1 MTNSEIYKSIPKTM
15 TADQKKELR
24 NAVRKYMSLN
34 AKKKE
39 IETEMNGIR
48 DMIIEMIHCF
58 GTDNKLVVGT
68 KTAILT
74 ACERVNVSFKD
85 LAEAHPRIA
94 KKFSTLSKYDRLTI
108 K

>member
-1 MTNSEIYKSIPKTM
+1 MTS
-15 TADQKKELR
+15 DQKKELR
-24 NAVRKYMSLN
+24 NAIRRYVSLN
-34 AKKKE
+34 AKKKAIDE
-39 IETEMNGIR
+39 EMNGIR
-48 DMIIEMIHCF
+48 DLILEMIRCY
-58 GTDNKLVVGT
+58 GIDNKLVVGT

-85 LAEAHPRIA
+85 LAAAHPKIA